1 MAKKELVKIKTYK
14 GEEENSKVYVLS
26 MNVKGL
32 DIYEKAKATKRFL
45 NKETQVLEQV
55 IDSDIRQVLRE
66 NQCVPE
72 DGSNDALQR
81 ALLKLETKGK
91 TIGIYD
97 RYSAIGG
104 EKIVGESPNQMT
116 VIEEDDLLS
125 CAVEV
130 VIYG

>member
-1 MAKKELVKIKTYK
+1 MPI
-14 GEEENSKVYVLS
+14 N
-26 MNVKGL
+26 GL
-32 DIYEKAKATKRFL
+32 GLYEKAKATKRFITR
-45 NKETQVLEQV
+45 ETQVLEQV
-55 IDSDIRQVLRE
+55 IDTDIRQVLRE

-72 DGSNDALQR
+72 DGSSEAMQK